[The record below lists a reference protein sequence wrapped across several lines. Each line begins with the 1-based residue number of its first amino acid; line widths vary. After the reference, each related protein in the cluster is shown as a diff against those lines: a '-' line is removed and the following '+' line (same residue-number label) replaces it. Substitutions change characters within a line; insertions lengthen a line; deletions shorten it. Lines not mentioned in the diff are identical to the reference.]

1 MTWPAIGARFET
13 VSSPAEIPHA
23 DEALKALV
31 VRFKEAPGSSA
42 CTELASALLA
52 RGHASE
58 ALRVA
63 EHGLQLVPDQVDG
76 RVERAAALLAL
87 GRPRVAYVELRRAL
101 AIDPTHRRGM
111 RLLGKTYRDAGA
123 PGRAAALLAKRSM
136 DPDYEAPPPPKPAKK
151 KAEWRQRPAIDADT
165 TAPLPSNAGAIPELF
180 SALTK
185 DLGLGAAVPETT
197 APRRVEVTQIIRRKG
212 LMRPP
217 RSASELAEIDGPIV
231 DTTQPGHI
239 LESDLDELAQEVT
252 TREPAPL
259 FSAASSAGLNA
270 FALDDEPLF
279 QEDMPFAVRPVDAST
294 DIEPVFDDDPVD
306 APTDQVHLPLG
317 DKAET
322 KPGDTLVDHLEEGT
336 DAVESLAPAP
346 TSPLV
351 PEGEPNVRRFVA
363 GKEKSR
369 SADDAR
375 ATGDA
380 PRFDGSVPVVE
391 KSRAHLQQRL
401 EIVEPKV
408 KSTHVVIAVV
418 CAIAMLVYFVGLGV
432 YLEDGIR
439 PWFDGGAAK
448 GRTEAPAAVDEA
460 PAHSARAEP

>member
-1 MTWPAIGARFET
+1 M
-13 VSSPAEIPHA
+13 SSPAEMPHA

-31 VRFKEAPGSSA
+31 ARFKEAPGSSA

-63 EHGLQLVPDQVDG
+63 EHGLQLVPGQVDG

-111 RLLGKTYRDAGA
+111 RLLGKAYRDAGA

-136 DPDYEAPPPPKPAKK
+136 DPDYEAPPPPKPTKK
-151 KAEWRQRPAIDADT
+151 KKKEQWRQRPAIDNDPT
-165 TAPLPSNAGAIPELF
+165 VPVSPSDGAIPELF

-212 LMRPP
+212 LLRPP

-239 LESDLDELAQEVT
+239 LDSEIDELAQEVT

-259 FSAASSAGLNA
+259 FSAGSGAGLNA

-279 QEDMPFAVRPVDAST
+279 QEDMPFAVRPVDGAST
-294 DIEPVFDDDPVD
+294 DIEPVLDDDDPVD
-306 APTDQVHLPLG
+306 APTDQIQAF
-317 DKAET
+317 DEDRDRAAT
-322 KPGDTLVDHLEEGT
+322 KPGDTLVDDLEEGT
-336 DAVESLAPAP
+336 DPLEALQPAP

-351 PEGEPNVRRFVA
+351 PDGEPNPRIRRFVA
-363 GKEKSR
+363 GKEKR
-369 SADDAR
+369 R
-375 ATGDA
+375 PEGDA
-380 PRFDGSVPVVE
+380 PAFEGGAPVVE
-391 KSRAHLQQRL
+391 RRGPKQQRL
-401 EIVEPKV
+401 EIVDPPANR
-408 KSTHVVIAVV
+408 THLLLAVA
-418 CAIAMLVYFVGLGV
+418 CAIAMLVYFVGLGF
-432 YLEDGIR
+432 YLQDGIR
-439 PWFDGGAAK
+439 PWFGGAADK
-448 GRTEAPAAVDEA
+448 GRTEAPARVDDE
-460 PAHSARAEP
+460 PAKSARVAP

>member
-1 MTWPAIGARFET
+1 M
-13 VSSPAEIPHA
+13 SSPAEIPHA

-31 VRFKEAPGSSA
+31 ARFKEAPGSSA

-63 EHGLQLVPDQVDG
+63 EHGLQLVPDLVDG

-111 RLLGKTYRDAGA
+111 RLLGKTFRDAGA

-136 DPDYEAPPPPKPAKK
+136 DPDYEAQPQPKTPAAPKK
-151 KAEWRQRPAIDADT
+151 KPEWRQRPAIDQEP
-165 TAPLPSNAGAIPELF
+165 TAPLPSNDGAIPELF

-185 DLGLGAAVPETT
+185 DLGLGAAIPETT

-306 APTDQVHLPLG
+306 APTDQIHAL
-317 DKAET
+317 DDRADRAET
-322 KPGDTLVDHLEEGT
+322 KPGDTLVDDLEEGT
-336 DAVESLAPAP
+336 EPLESLAPAP

-351 PEGEPNVRRFVA
+351 PDGEPSVRRFVA
-363 GKEKSR
+363 GKEKKR
-369 SADDAR
+369 DE
-375 ATGDA
+375 GDA

-401 EIVEPKV
+401 EIIEPKP
-408 KSTHVVIAVV
+408 KSAHVMLAVA
-418 CAIAMLVYFVGLGV
+418 CAIVMLVYFIGLGV

-439 PWFDGGAAK
+439 PWFGAAAK
-448 GRTEAPAAVDEA
+448 GRTEAPTAVDVA
-460 PAHSARAEP
+460 PAQSARAEP